1 MNLDFSKLNNLASA
15 KKTPPQTP
23 IDGAKGARLTTDM
36 EKTKNAPE
44 DENGDAMGKGDL
56 KRKKNLRQ
64 AEKSQNKQIFK
75 GYQEAIKQSELL
87 QCDIL
92 KGVKEGENI
101 YSLFLKACKVI
112 SVINSNKVFYEQAQ
126 EDIKAIYGAG
136 LAEPAAAEI
145 FEAEVKARLDK
156 LEQAVKG
163 DLDEAEKS
171 RIKTA
176 IAQHRK
182 KIETLKN
189 K

>member
-15 KKTPPQTP
+15 KKTPPETP
-23 IDGAKGARLTTDM
+23 SNSFKSTGAVVYI
-36 EKTKNAPE
+36 EKAKNAPE
-44 DENGDAMGKGDL
+44 GEYDDAMGIGDL
-56 KRKKNLRQ
+56 KRKTDLRQ

-75 GYQEAIKQSELL
+75 SYQEAIKQSELL

-92 KGVKEGENI
+92 KGIAEGENI

-112 SVINSNKVFYEQAQ
+112 SVVTSNKVFYEQAQ
-126 EDIKAIYGAG
+126 EDTKAIYGAG
-136 LAEPAAAEI
+136 LAEPAAAELLA
-145 FEAEVKARLDK
+145 AEVKARLDK
-156 LEQAVKG
+156 LEQALKG

-176 IAQHRK
+176 IAQHKK